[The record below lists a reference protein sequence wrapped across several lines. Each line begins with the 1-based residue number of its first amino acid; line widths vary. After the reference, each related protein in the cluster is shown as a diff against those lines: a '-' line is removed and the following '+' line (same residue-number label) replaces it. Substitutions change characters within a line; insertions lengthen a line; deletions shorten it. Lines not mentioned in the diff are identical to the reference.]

1 MLPNNNSFNFIPNN
15 GGGPY
20 GNTFLNDVHRIF
32 PAFLYNGSRFQTM
45 SDVFRYVERQMSIH
59 YNVYNNSQNEYIA
72 EVARLT
78 EQNGVLREMV
88 NHIINMIPEP
98 GQYVGTR
105 RSVSMDI
112 SMNSVGTSRH
122 ISTTSINNHLINAI
136 RDYRVNGPPY
146 ETCSIC
152 QNDMD
157 QSQDLTEIRV
167 CRHHYHRN
175 CLNGW
180 IINHSSC
187 PMCRAYIYGNNDHS
201 PYTGLSLSTNTIV
214 MQSVSTIAN
223 VSTLGNVPV
232 STLENISLSTLGN
245 TSTFDRVSSGAY
257 SYWGI
262 DPPMYPI

>member
-1 MLPNNNSFNFIPNN
+1 MNNPFNFLQQS
-15 GGGPY
+15 GGPY

-32 PAFLYNGSRFQTM
+32 PAFLYNGSQFQTM

-88 NHIINMIPEP
+88 NHIINMMPEP
-98 GQYVGTR
+98 GQHLGTQQH
-105 RSVSMDI
+105 VSMDV
-112 SMNSVGTSRH
+112 SMNSVQPH
-122 ISTTSINNHLINAI
+122 ISTTSTNNFLTTALH
-136 RDYRVNGPPY
+136 DYRVNGPPF

-157 QSQDLTEIRV
+157 QSQQLTEIRV

-175 CLNGW
+175 CLNPW
-180 IINHSSC
+180 IRNHSSC

-201 PYTGLSLSTNTIV
+201 AYRGISTNTIV
-214 MQSVSTIAN
+214 APN
-223 VSTLGNVPV
+223 VSTLGNVSTNV
-232 STLENISLSTLGN
+232 STLRNVSTNVSTLGN
-245 TSTFDRVSSGAY
+245 VSSTPY

>member
-1 MLPNNNSFNFIPNN
+1 MLPNNNSFNFIPNS

-45 SDVFRYVERQMSIH
+45 SDVSRYVERQMSIH

-98 GQYVGTR
+98 RQ
-105 RSVSMDI
+105 RSVSMDV
-112 SMNSVGTSRH
+112 SMNSVEPQ
-122 ISTTSINNHLINAI
+122 ISTTSTNNFMTRALG
-136 RDYRVNGPPY
+136 DYIVHGPPF
-146 ETCSIC
+146 ETCCIC

-157 QSQDLTEIRV
+157 QTQQLTEIRV

-175 CLNGW
+175 CLNRW
-180 IINHSSC
+180 IRSHSSC
-187 PMCRAYIYGNNDHS
+187 PMCRAYIYGNNDIS
-201 PYTGLSLSTNTIV
+201 NYTGISLSTNTIV
-214 MQSVSTIAN
+214 TPSVSTIGN
-223 VSTLGNVPV
+223 VSTLGN
-232 STLENISLSTLGN
+232 ISTLGN
-245 TSTFDRVSSGAY
+245 VSTLGNMSSAVY

-262 DPPMYPI
+262 DPPMYPL

>member
-1 MLPNNNSFNFIPNN
+1 MLPNNNSFNFIPNSA
-15 GGGPY
+15 GGPY

-88 NHIINMIPEP
+88 NHIINMIPES
-98 GQYVGTR
+98 GQ
-105 RSVSMDI
+105 RSVSMDV
-112 SMNSVGTSRH
+112 SMNSVQTH
-122 ISTTSINNHLINAI
+122 ISTTTMNNFLTTALH
-136 RDYRVNGPPY
+136 DYRVNGPPY

-157 QSQDLTEIRV
+157 QSQQLTEIRV

-175 CLNGW
+175 CLNRW
-180 IINHSSC
+180 IRNHSSC

-201 PYTGLSLSTNTIV
+201 AYTGLSRNTIVTPSVSTNVSTNLSTN
-214 MQSVSTIAN
+214 VSTN
-223 VSTLGNVPV
+223 VSTLGNM
-232 STLENISLSTLGN
+232 
-245 TSTFDRVSSGAY
+245 SSAVY
-257 SYWGI
+257 TYWGI
-262 DPPMYPI
+262 DPPMYPL